1 MNNIELLAPAGS
13 PSALKV
19 AIQNGCDAVYLGLQ
33 DFNARI
39 SADNFNT
46 ENIREYVKYAHS
58 YGVKVFLTVNTLVSN
73 DEMPKLLQMVKSAV
87 EAKVDAYLVQD
98 FGVALALKNCFPNIC
113 LHASTQLGVHN
124 LYGAKMAEQIGFKRV
139 VLSREAKL
147 KDIIEIKQN
156 TNLEIEYFV
165 QGALC
170 IAFSGNCYFSGMMQ
184 GDSGN
189 RGRCKQYCRLKYKTN
204 YTDEEKFMLSARDL
218 CLLKN
223 LKTLIDAGVT
233 SFKIEGRLRR
243 DGYVAQAVKS
253 YRKAIDNI
261 NDKNFDYE
269 QEQQKLKKVFSRGEF
284 LNFAYLKEGTP
295 DSIVNKEVQNHT
307 GVFIGTVLKTEKF
320 KDLFRVLIKSDYEIK
335 AGDGLKFFEDNIEVA
350 SVGVGNTEK
359 AGDKKYYIFTKRN
372 LKPNSS
378 VNLILDSNM
387 EQKAQES
394 VKKIAF
400 SAKIFANAQKSL
412 KCEITFK
419 NKTFE
424 YDFDFVLEKAIK
436 TPTTKEEII
445 SQFSKLGETD
455 FCLDNIKVETDGVFI
470 PKSKL
475 NEFRRNAVQKL
486 LDEII
491 KLNEQEIT
499 AKVDE
504 QKLNNYNTL
513 LNEKTDSKKYNRI
526 FVINEQN
533 FENFDLASKSDLII
547 FSPQVF
553 SKQNVVNFCEK
564 FKGYSVGLNLPII
577 ANGDDLKLL
586 DEILEDKNLVVVANN
601 IYALNYA
608 KTHEVIAGIGLNV
621 FNNFSIAHLKKLGVS
636 DFVVSIEQQKD
647 NLLNIENYFVYSI
660 GYVPLMTFA
669 HCPYKTTFG
678 GSCKNCVYKS
688 DLKYIDVF
696 GKEFSIRRYVLTQ
709 CYFELLS
716 CYNINNL
723 FSVDAKQYIDIRNF
737 NFEQT
742 KTLKKGL
749 EEKKVF
755 TISHN
760 DIFGKINNSVK

>member
-19 AIQNGCDAVYLGLQ
+19 AIANGCDAVYLGLQ

-58 YGVKVFLTVNTLVSN
+58 FGVKVFLTVNTLISN
-73 DEMPKLLQMVKSAV
+73 EEMPKFLEMVKIAV

-98 FGVALALKNCFPNIC
+98 FGVALVLKSCFKDIC

-124 LYGAKMAEQIGFKRV
+124 LYGAKVAEKIGFKRV

-147 KDIIEIKQN
+147 KDIKEIKQN

-189 RGRCKQYCRLKYKTN
+189 RGRCKQYCRMKYKTN
-204 YTDEEKFMLSARDL
+204 YSDEEKFMLSSRDL

-253 YRKAIDNI
+253 YRKALDGL
-261 NDKNFDYE
+261 NDNFDFE
-269 QEQQKLKKVFSRGEF
+269 KEEQKLKKVFSRGDF
-284 LNFAYLKEGTP
+284 LNSAYLEQGVP
-295 DSIVNKEVQNHT
+295 DNVVNKDVQNHT
-307 GVFIGTVLKTEKF
+307 GVNIGTVLKTEKF

-335 AGDGLKFFEDNIEVA
+335 KGDGLKFFDNNQEVA
-350 SVGVGNTEK
+350 SIGVGNAEK
-359 AGDKKYYIFTKRN
+359 LEDKKYYIFTKRN
-372 LKPNSS
+372 LKPNLS

-387 EQKAQES
+387 EKKAQES

-412 KCEITFK
+412 RCEMSFK
-419 NKTFE
+419 DKIIK
-424 YDFDFVLEKAIK
+424 YDSDFILEKAIK
-436 TPTTKEEII
+436 TPTTKDEII
-445 SQFSKLGETD
+445 LQFSKLGDTD
-455 FCLDNIKVETDGVFI
+455 FCLENIEVETDNVFI

-491 KLNEQEIT
+491 KFNEQGIK
-499 AKVDE
+499 AKVNKE
-504 QKLNNYNTL
+504 QLNNYKSL
-513 LNEKTDSKKYNRI
+513 LNKNVENQKYNRI
-526 FVINEQN
+526 FVLNEQN
-533 FENFDLASKSDLII
+533 FENFDFAQKDDLII
-547 FSPQVF
+547 FSPQSYSLESV
-553 SKQNVVNFCEK
+553 KNFCEK
-564 FKGYSVGLNLPII
+564 FKGFMLGINLPII
-577 ANGDDLKLL
+577 ANGDDLKIL
-586 DEILEDKNLVVVANN
+586 DKILENKDFFVVANN
-601 IYALNYA
+601 IYGLKYA
-608 KTHEVIAGIGLNV
+608 KTHKVIAGIGLNV
-621 FNNFSIAHLKKLGVS
+621 FNNFSISHLNALGVC

-647 NLLNIENYFVYSI
+647 KIENIENCFVYSF

-669 HCPYKTTFG
+669 HCPNKTTFG
-678 GSCKNCVYKS
+678 GNCKNCVYKN
-688 DLKYIDVF
+688 DLKYIDVH
-696 GKEFSIRRYVLTQ
+696 GKEFKLRRYVLSQ

-723 FSVDAKQYIDIRNF
+723 FSVSAKKYIDVRNF
-737 NFEQT
+737 SLEQL

-749 EEKKVF
+749 IEERVF
-755 TISHN
+755 TATNS